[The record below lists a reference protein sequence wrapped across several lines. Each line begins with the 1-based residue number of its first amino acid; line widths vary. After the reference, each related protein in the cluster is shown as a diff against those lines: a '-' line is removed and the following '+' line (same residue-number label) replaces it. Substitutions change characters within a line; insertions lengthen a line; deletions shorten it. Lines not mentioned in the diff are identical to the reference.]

1 MRFPAVLLAL
11 FLLATASPAAGP
23 AARTFAD
30 QYGRTVVGEIVEA
43 GEKQVKI
50 RRDDGQVF
58 TLDLARLSDP
68 DAAYVAQWRHDHV
81 RIKLRLEMSSFR
93 NTVGST
99 PIRRTSDVVS
109 TDLVLQLSAGYEIRL
124 TNDSPDAADSLR
136 IEYNVFQLN
145 SDATY
150 TRTTGIANPAP
161 LLFKETF
168 AVRTPLVRFSQ
179 LRGAD
184 GAVAPQSF
192 AGELAGL
199 WVRVLR
205 DGKVVAELVSN
216 ERVRAQGW
224 QDVQSAGRS
233 SRRGAAP
240 DANTNMGR
248 RGGARAGF

>member
-1 MRFPAVLLAL
+1 MRMAVGVRFPAVLLAL
-11 FLLATASPAAGP
+11 LLLPAASPAAGP
-23 AARTFAD
+23 ATRTFAD

-58 TLDLARLSDP
+58 TLDIARLSDP

-109 TDLVLQLSAGYEIRL
+109 TDLILQLSAGYEIRL
-124 TNDSPDAADSLR
+124 TNDSPDTADSLR
-136 IEYNVFQLN
+136 VEYNVFQLN

-150 TRTTGIANPAP
+150 TRTTGTANPTPLPFKKTWVVRTAP
-161 LLFKETF
+161 LH
-168 AVRTPLVRFSQ
+168 FSQ
-179 LRGAD
+179 LRAAD

-216 ERVRAQGW
+216 ERVRALGW
-224 QDVQSAGRS
+224 QEPQAPAGSPVSLPRQ
-233 SRRGAAP
+233 R
-240 DANTNMGR
+240 
-248 RGGARAGF
+248 